1 MGRTERSLESLASRA
16 GMWFGDDSIQPPI
29 LMEYCYSPHGVERYT
44 TPLAVLERDDP
55 LEDKA
60 NCGSF

>member
-1 MGRTERSLESLASRA
+1 
-16 GMWFGDDSIQPPI
+16 MWFGDDSIQPPI